1 MKEEPFLVKVSDLGA
16 AATLV
21 ACEFEVIRTFRD
33 PSGRIYFVFNASVA
47 LDETMNGYFTGVL
60 KVSARKLFDSIKM
73 LKDRI
78 YAER

>member
-1 MKEEPFLVKVSDLGA
+1 MVRVRDLGA

-21 ACEFEVIRTFRD
+21 ACEFEVIETDRD
-33 PSGRIYFVFNASVA
+33 PNGRIYFVFHSSVA
-47 LDETMNGYFTGVL
+47 LDEVMNGYFTGAL